1 MVEDMPESPSG
12 QCSVNLVGHFGACD
26 RNLAEYMLGRAGF
39 IAAVG
44 DDFFQKRVHERG
56 DSQYAVFVAEDIFM
70 RTSRMK
76 FHLVV
81 PVSMPESSFGYSG
94 SLDAMDLTS
103 HFSDTAL
110 TTPVSLTIVHS
121 LSGLYS
127 FIAPAMRK
135 VFSPRFR

>member
-1 MVEDMPESPSG
+1 MTLSKLAKITLGNAAFKDAAVYLEDFMVEDMPESPSG
-12 QCSVNLVGHFGACD
+12 QYSVNLVGHFGACD

-81 PVSMPESSFGYSG
+81 PVSMPENSFGYSG
-94 SLDAMDLTS
+94 
-103 HFSDTAL
+103 
-110 TTPVSLTIVHS
+110 
-121 LSGLYS
+121 
-127 FIAPAMRK
+127 
-135 VFSPRFR
+135 